1 MIDLLK
7 IVQTT
12 EHALFL
18 LEDVAGMIP
27 GASGLAFK
35 AAILAVKQ
43 SFNTAGIKGELEAI
57 QATASMQA
65 QEIADNWP
73 SEPTKPE

>member
-18 LEDVAGMIP
+18 LEDVAGLIP
-27 GASGLAFK
+27 GAGGLAFK
-35 AAILAVKQ
+35 AAILAVK
-43 SFNTAGIKGELEAI
+43 SAFNTAGIKGELEAI
-57 QATASMQA
+57 QQIASAQA
-65 QEIADNWP
+65 QKIADEWP